1 LIKSKGKN
9 ILLIPKLSS
18 KINCMEKWTNLP
30 WNGRMESSPVF
41 LERFS
46 KTKRENPKKDT
57 G

>member
-1 LIKSKGKN
+1 
-9 ILLIPKLSS
+9 
-18 KINCMEKWTNLP
+18 MEKWTNLP
-30 WNGRMESSPVF
+30 WNGRMESLPVF